1 MMFLGMLLAGSW
13 DTAKE
18 LRDDDAPTYTLPA
31 QRESVRQLIADLVSG
46 AIQPES
52 VTAQHA
58 TLTVQVE
65 EDRVLLHGGGVFIAI
80 RRQATDPLVLQAPHA
95 FYDARTGRIAS
106 QLFDEGVGQVLMVN
120 TVHRYRGDRGAEHE
134 PADVAHS
141 SSSTFQAAT
150 LGAAQGL
157 GDGLVVQLH
166 GFADREAYPSLAAV
180 VSSGSALQP
189 PGLLD
194 EAQRA
199 LGVLGEVMTGDQ
211 MPDLAGTKNVQ
222 GRALSGTAR
231 FLHLE
236 LSAKT
241 RTELAEQSER
251 RQELGRIL
259 TELAR

>member
-134 PADVAHS
+134 
-141 SSSTFQAAT
+141 
-150 LGAAQGL
+150 L
-157 GDGLVVQLH
+157 
-166 GFADREAYPSLAAV
+166 SLI
-180 VSSGSALQP
+180 
-189 PGLLD
+189 
-194 EAQRA
+194 
-199 LGVLGEVMTGDQ
+199 
-211 MPDLAGTKNVQ
+211 
-222 GRALSGTAR
+222 
-231 FLHLE
+231 H
-236 LSAKT
+236 
-241 RTELAEQSER
+241 
-251 RQELGRIL
+251 I
-259 TELAR
+259 